1 MNSIHGHYHI
11 QLSNYSAGENLQSAT
26 LTEGMIGAHR
36 VKVETALSHSNLQ
49 KKLSATIKHNQ
60 SGRSMLDRK
69 LTSDGKA
76 NQRSS
81 FTFSMI
87 MYRMI
92 HFVLSTRVPAVRES
106 VANYGGNINFKFAQ
120 TKGAFLHK
128 IIKHSDTASGVCEAL
143 CAHWIRS
150 HAQGQSLFDQLYVGG
165 RKGKFQIDT
174 LYSIKQLQ
182 IDGCK
187 ADVDQ
192 DEVTLDW
199 FKKNGISE
207 RMIER
212 HCLLRPVDVTGTTES
227 EGLDQLLNAILDTHG
242 IGYGYKKIHLSGQM
256 SAHAI
261 AAYVNEKSGVTF
273 FDPNFGEFHFSD
285 KEKFRKWFT
294 NSFWDNSMYHYP
306 LGVGQRFRVLTFDS
320 KEV

>member
-1 MNSIHGHYHI
+1 
-11 QLSNYSAGENLQSAT
+11 
-26 LTEGMIGAHR
+26 
-36 VKVETALSHSNLQ
+36 
-49 KKLSATIKHNQ
+49 
-60 SGRSMLDRK
+60 MLDRK

-199 FKKNGISE
+199 FKK
-207 RMIER
+207 M
-212 HCLLRPVDVTGTTES
+212 
-227 EGLDQLLNAILDTHG
+227 
-242 IGYGYKKIHLSGQM
+242 
-256 SAHAI
+256 
-261 AAYVNEKSGVTF
+261 AYQNV
-273 FDPNFGEFHFSD
+273 
-285 KEKFRKWFT
+285 
-294 NSFWDNSMYHYP
+294 
-306 LGVGQRFRVLTFDS
+306 
-320 KEV
+320 